1 LIEGVH
7 VSESVWILIISLGA
21 MIGGI
26 AMGSWLRD
34 RLPEHHLADR
44 PAGVIKS
51 GVGLISTLAAL
62 ILGLLI
68 STAKISY
75 DSTASQVSQIASDLV
90 LLDQLLSEYGP
101 AAHGA
106 REALREQSDALA
118 NSIWAAAGKP
128 QHHAFV
134 TSDAW
139 KRFSIAMDQLPD
151 TTDQQRNL
159 RKQIDDVVS
168 RGAQARISL
177 FSNAGSKLPTPFLA
191 LLIFWL
197 TIIFASYS
205 ILGEMNLTVK
215 VFVFLFALSSAGA
228 LFLISELNSPF
239 GGLLKLSPVQISQ
252 ALAPVPK

>member
-1 LIEGVH
+1 VG
-7 VSESVWILIISLGA
+7 ESVWILIISLGA
-21 MIGGI
+21 MMGGT
-26 AMGSWLRD
+26 AAGSWLRN

-75 DSTASQVSQIASDLV
+75 DSTASQVSQVASGLV
-90 LLDQLLSEYGP
+90 LLDQLLSGYGP
-101 AAHGA
+101 AAYGV
-106 REALREQSDALA
+106 REALRDQSDALA
-118 NSIWAAAGKP
+118 NSIWTGASKP

-134 TSDAW
+134 ASDAW
-139 KRFSIAMDQLPD
+139 KRFSIAMDELPD
-151 TTDQQRNL
+151 TTEQQRNL
-159 RKQIDDVVS
+159 RRQIDDVVN

-177 FSNAGSKLPTPFLA
+177 FSSAGSTLPTPFLA

-228 LFLISELNSPF
+228 LFLISELSSPF
-239 GGLLKLSPVQISQ
+239 SGLLKLPAVQISQ
-252 ALAPVPK
+252 ALAPLPK